1 MYMVMLK
8 VLRNL
13 LQQIIDDIDSG
24 NSNMSQDNQLEAIQL
39 IQKFYSND
47 LSKLEA
53 AEYIGVSRATFD
65 NYIKNGWIPKG
76 TKRVGFKEL
85 SWKKFD
91 LDEFLKWKEK
101 I

>member
-1 MYMVMLK
+1 MLK

>member
-1 MYMVMLK
+1 MLK

-39 IQKFYSND
+39 IQKFYSKD

-85 SWKKFD
+85 SWKKFN